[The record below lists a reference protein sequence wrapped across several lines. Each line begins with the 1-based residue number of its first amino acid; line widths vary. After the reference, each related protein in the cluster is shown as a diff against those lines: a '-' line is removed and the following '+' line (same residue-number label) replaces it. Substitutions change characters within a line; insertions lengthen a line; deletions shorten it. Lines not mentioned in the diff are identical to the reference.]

1 MRVRIVDEF
10 ERLEAVVLDAG
21 QRILLAMARQIQAE
35 ARRLTRRAKGP
46 APRGEPP
53 HEHFGD
59 LDRAI
64 AVGITTESGEV
75 VVGPRE
81 SQIGLR
87 GNVLE
92 FAGTFDPAAGRDARG
107 RFLRG
112 HASRR
117 APSGA
122 KWSHPFMRPAF
133 ETVLTSGSF
142 DGAGTSGSFDGAG
155 QISSSFT

>member
-1 MRVRIVDEF
+1 MQVRIVDEF
-10 ERLEAVVLDAG
+10 AALESIADDAG
-21 QRILLAMARQIQAE
+21 TRILLGIARQIQAE
-35 ARRLTRRAKGP
+35 ARRSTVKARGP
-46 APRGEPP
+46 APRNQPP
-53 HEHFGD
+53 HEHYGD

-64 AVGITTESGEV
+64 AVGINVDTGEV

-92 FAGTFDPAAGRDARG
+92 FAGTFDPQAGRDARG

-112 HASRR
+112 HASRQ

-133 ETVLTSGSF
+133 ESVLASGSF
-142 DGAGTSGSFDGAG
+142 EPAGSV
-155 QISSSFT
+155 SSSFT

>member
-1 MRVRIVDEF
+1 MRVKIVSDDAA
-10 ERLEAVVLDAG
+10 LDKIATDAG
-21 QRILLAMARQIQAE
+21 QLILLRLARQVVEQ
-35 ARRLTRRAKGP
+35 ARRSTIKAKGP
-46 APRGEPP
+46 AKPGEPP

-64 AVGITTESGEV
+64 AVGINADTGEV
-75 VVGPRE
+75 VAGPRE

-92 FAGTFDPAAGRDARG
+92 FAGTFDPTAGRDRRG

-112 HASRR
+112 HASRK

-122 KWSHPFMRPAF
+122 RWAHPFMRPAF
-133 ETVLTSGSF
+133 EEVIASGSF
-142 DGAGTSGSFDGAG
+142 EPA
-155 QISSSFT
+155 QVSSSFT

>member
-1 MRVRIVDEF
+1 MRVQILDESA
-10 ERLEAVVLDAG
+10 AVESLVADAG
-21 QRILLAMARQIQAE
+21 QRILINLARQVQAE
-35 ARRLTRRAKGP
+35 ARRSTRKARGP

-64 AVGITTESGEV
+64 AVGVNADTGEV
-75 VVGPRE
+75 VIGPRE
-81 SQIGLR
+81 SQVGLR

-122 KWSHPFMRPAF
+122 KWAHPFMRPAF
-133 ETVLTSGSF
+133 ESVLASGSF
-142 DGAGTSGSFDGAG
+142 EAAGEV
-155 QISSSFT
+155 SSSFT

>member
-1 MRVRIVDEF
+1 MQVQIISDDAALDRI
-10 ERLEAVVLDAG
+10 AADAG
-21 QRILLAMARQIQAE
+21 QLILLQLARQVVEQ
-35 ARRLTRRAKGP
+35 ARRLTVKARGP
-46 APRGEPP
+46 AKSGEPP

-64 AVGITTESGEV
+64 AVGINASTGEV
-75 VVGPRE
+75 VAGPRE

-92 FAGTFDPAAGRDARG
+92 FAGTFDPTAGRDASG

-112 HASRR
+112 HAARK

-122 KWSHPFMRPAF
+122 RWAHPFMRPAF
-133 ETVLTSGSF
+133 EEVVSAGSF
-142 DGAGTSGSFDGAG
+142 EPGEV
-155 QISSSFT
+155 SSSFT

>member
-1 MRVRIVDEF
+1 MQVRIVDEF
-10 ERLEAVVLDAG
+10 QKIEAVAEDAAT
-21 QRILLAMARQIQAE
+21 RILLGIARQIQSE
-35 ARRLTRRAKGP
+35 ARNSTVKARGP
-46 APRGEPP
+46 APPNQPP

-64 AVGITTESGEV
+64 AVAVNASTGDV

-92 FAGTFDPAAGRDARG
+92 FAGTFDPTAGRDARG

-112 HASRR
+112 HASRK

-122 KWSHPFMRPAF
+122 RWAHPFMRPAF
-133 ETVLTSGSF
+133 ETVLS
-142 DGAGTSGSFDGAG
+142 AGRFEPSDTV
-155 QISSSFT
+155 SSSFT

>member
-1 MRVRIVDEF
+1 MQVRIVDEF
-10 ERLEAVVLDAG
+10 AAVETLVEDAG
-21 QRILLAMARQIQAE
+21 QRILIALARQIQAA
-35 ARRLTRRAKGP
+35 ARRSTVKARGP
-46 APRGEPP
+46 ARRSEPP
-53 HEHFGD
+53 HEHYGD

-64 AVGITTESGEV
+64 AVGINTASGDV
-75 VVGPRE
+75 VIGPRE

-92 FAGTFDPAAGRDARG
+92 FAGTFDPDAGRDARG

-112 HASRR
+112 HASRK

-133 ETVLTSGSF
+133 ESVLSSGSF
-142 DGAGTSGSFDGAG
+142 EPAGEV
-155 QISSSFT
+155 SSSFT